1 MIFTNACLI
10 AAAAVMMFPTT
21 AVAQLEPGEAGTK
34 ITGGATL
41 ITNVEAELNR
51 DLIQKQLETIMKNE
65 ECDSLASGK
74 VYYDDQDYYKQA
86 PFYKDN
92 IGGELKL
99 YTDYFGEAD
108 FINSYVNAAFA
119 GEKVTFKRKN
129 GADYSN
135 LPGNTDGSGTCVG
148 REEGVKKVLAYTL
161 PYIDMN
167 QYFEE
172 AVELIRD
179 KCILIND
186 IVQGEPC
193 TNAVNAW
200 EKAMASYSGSLEGE
214 YGKNL
219 EESGSYGKWLQAL
232 AGKRCANFKTCGNED
247 VNDPTDKGLP
257 ARTSINIFGLFL
269 QGRDAVINGRIG
281 AVRRI
286 ISEINKEI
294 TVTRIQGVLRY
305 TYRTGI
311 LKSTKDKEIGEGAAF
326 AFGLLPQIW
335 ACNLKSA
342 QLLALNTDAG
352 GARTSRIGK
361 NKVSFSQVRLAL
373 ECNYKCL
380 GIRFDDVGELNDC
393 SDDDG
398 NKDLCFSKKPD
409 STNICKNTKIEKA
422 NLKKC
427 AKVAPPKNVNK
438 KYKNTR
444 FGVVSTKRYS

>member
-21 AVAQLEPGEAGTK
+21 AVAQDQGEAGTK

-51 DLIQKQLETIMKNE
+51 DQIQGELETIMKNE
-65 ECDSLASGK
+65 ECASLASGK
-74 VYYDDQDYYKQA
+74 VYYDDQDYFKQA

-99 YTDYFGEAD
+99 YTEYFDDDD
-108 FINSYVNAAFA
+108 FINTYVNAAFA
-119 GEKVTFKRKN
+119 GEKVRFKRKN
-129 GADYSN
+129 GADYSK

-172 AVELIRD
+172 AVELIRE

-186 IVQGEPC
+186 IFQGEPC
-193 TNAVNAW
+193 TSAVNAW

-219 EESGSYGKWLQAL
+219 EESGKYGKWLQAL

-247 VNDPTDKGLP
+247 VNDPTDKGFP

-305 TYRTGI
+305 AYRTGV
-311 LKSTKDKEIGEGAAF
+311 LKSTKDKEIAEGAAF

-335 ACNLKSA
+335 ACNVKSA
-342 QLLALNTDAG
+342 QYLAQNTDAG
-352 GARTSRIGK
+352 GARTSRVGK
-361 NKVSFSQVRLAL
+361 NKVNFSQLRLAL

-393 SDDDG
+393 DDDG
-398 NKDLCFSKKPD
+398 NKALCFSKKKD
-409 STNICKNTKIEKA
+409 STNICKSTKTDKDF
-422 NLKKC
+422 LKKC
-427 AKVAPPKNVNK
+427 ARAAPPKSVNK